1 MLLCLRW
8 RAVAEPLICRGAW
21 QEAFVEQCEEIGT
34 LMAAGL
40 EAGIF

>member
-1 MLLCLRW
+1 
-8 RAVAEPLICRGAW
+8 VFRGDFRN
-21 QEAFVEQCEEIGT
+21 EFVGQCEELGT